1 MRRAAAFSPTVGC
14 ECVLDMRR
22 RGVGPV
28 LSRLALL
35 VVWQAWAGAVWA
47 EPQSGMQGQVIRI
60 PGLADLHAKAA
71 EARNSGDHATVE
83 RLRLERLQLV
93 QKAAGKSV
101 WKDGARAITAAD
113 ALVRRMKYKNAA
125 EVLKKAWQ
133 PFSASSGRDSA
144 VLGDI
149 ALKMFEVQ
157 QAAIAVFPPGHPE
170 FPAITLEE
178 MRAALQ
184 RAQADDPCQIEV
196 RAAQAFL
203 TNPNA
208 DESFQPAE
216 LQPSLVARNRDLLGI
231 SYAKEGERPILPWH
245 AAVEFLKAKSSSFV
259 LDDLEYLD
267 TFLDPGFRIQG
278 TDRLGEPFCVV
289 LGGGLLVNGADPQT
303 GRSRRYV
310 FDYVAGD
317 KQWRR
322 FRPLMLVVVPED
334 VKVEAWSLDEA
345 SVSAKLDAGFT
356 RVLDLVTD
364 AAERELVTVV
374 GRFPDDV
381 ARAVRAIRDGS
392 WRDDV
397 TQASGPAAAAPL
409 AEHLAFI
416 QKQFDVYGDNFPKQR
431 QAATAAMKELTPLMG
446 ALKDVARLRDAIRE
460 LFVKEYAADGSPAL
474 PRMLLMAGLS
484 QEKLPV
490 TLQTIA
496 AARECI
502 GGLNAP
508 MLEIM
513 ASPESEKAK
522 KPQPQRPARDAAR
535 RGPAGVAAK
544 PETPA
549 RSPKRLADGPSG
561 ARLRLELL
569 ALLDDLRFLV
579 HTRALADQTVVS
591 AIDAF
596 FADKSRAI
604 SGDEDAVAGIGV
616 HAVLAEVDRAKRQI
630 QETLRESQVGD
641 VLPGQTQ
648 APLRFTAGQMNTM
661 VSAAAVVI
669 TGQDF
674 LGGTSRGDV
683 DQRLRQFVIEGRRIK
698 EWLDVVE
705 LLTVWSQRADV
716 ARAWKVA
723 GCSWTFYEVPE
734 SMPLQDLA
742 SMIDGTAILGI
753 TSGGFARLGDALEH
767 GGVGGG
773 ASVPLIPAATRMDG
787 NLLADARGA
796 EPILRLNPPRAL
808 LPMFAVALVAEDAET
823 GGDRPQPA
831 YDVDRRGRHTLS
843 VDDRGRRL
851 PLVLDTTSTSPTMSL
866 EYPGVD
872 GLQVLGVQANSTS
885 ASLQRVLRDRRSNLI
900 SRMPTGSVGPF
911 DIQTQKGVRLTDRSV
926 NYAWQDWR
934 DLDRNIIN
942 TFMPNSLFL
951 GPSLPVWMAYRK
963 ELARPSPIPGFLW
976 GVPRSAYR

>member
-1 MRRAAAFSPTVGC
+1 MHLSG
-14 ECVLDMRR
+14 LL
-22 RGVGPV
+22 PV
-28 LSRLALL
+28 LARLVPL
-35 VVWQAWAGAVWA
+35 VLCVAWVGAVWA
-47 EPQSGMQGQVIRI
+47 EPQSGMENQAVRI

-71 EARNSGDHATVE
+71 EARDSGDHATVE

-101 WKDGARAITAAD
+101 WKDGVRAIAAAD
-113 ALVRRMKYKNAA
+113 ALCRRMKYRNAA
-125 EVLKKAWQ
+125 EVLKKAWK
-133 PFSASSGRDSA
+133 PFSDSSGRDSA

-149 ALKMFEVQ
+149 ALKIFEVQ
-157 QAAIAVFPPGHPE
+157 QAAIAVFPPDHPE
-170 FPAITLEE
+170 FPAVSLDEI
-178 MRAALQ
+178 RAALQ
-184 RAQADDPCQIEV
+184 RAGALDPCQIEV

-203 TNPNA
+203 TKPNA

-231 SYAKEGERPILPWH
+231 SYAKEGEGLILPWH

-259 LDDLEYLD
+259 LDDLEYLE

-289 LGGGLLVNGADPQT
+289 LSGGLLMNGVDPQT

-345 SVSAKLDAGFT
+345 SVCAKLDAGFT

-397 TQASGPAAAAPL
+397 TQASGPAAAAPF

-431 QAATAAMKELTPLMG
+431 QAATAAMKELAPLMG

-460 LFVKEYAADGSPAL
+460 LFVKEYAADGSPAP
-474 PRMLLMAGLS
+474 PRMLLMAGIS

-490 TLQTIA
+490 TLQAIT

-502 GGLNAP
+502 GELDAP
-508 MLEIM
+508 MLDVVV
-513 ASPESEKAK
+513 SPETEKGK
-522 KPQPQRPARDAAR
+522 KPQPPRPARDGPR

-544 PETPA
+544 PETPT
-549 RSPKRLADGPSG
+549 RSPKRLGDGPSG

-579 HTRALADQTVVS
+579 HTRALADQNVVS

-604 SGDEDAVAGIGV
+604 SGDEDAAAGIGV

-630 QETLRESQVGD
+630 QETLRQSQAGD

-648 APLRFTAGQMNTM
+648 TPLRLTAGQMNAM

-669 TGQDF
+669 TGRDF

-683 DQRLRQFVIEGRRIK
+683 DERLRQFVIEGRRIK

-705 LLTVWSQRADV
+705 LLTSWSQRADV
-716 ARAWKVA
+716 VRTWKVA

-742 SMIDGTAILGI
+742 SMIDGTASLAI
-753 TSGGFARLGDALEH
+753 TDGGFARLGDDLEH

-773 ASVPLIPAATRMDG
+773 GSVPLIPAATRMGG
-787 NLLADARGA
+787 NPLADTRGDEA
-796 EPILRLNPPRAL
+796 ILRLDPPRAL
-808 LPMFAVALVAEDAET
+808 LPIFAIALVAEEAKT
-823 GGDRPQPA
+823 GGERPQPA
-831 YDVDRRGRHTLS
+831 CDVDQRGRHTLS
-843 VDDRGRRL
+843 VEDRGRKL
-851 PLVLDTTSTSPTMSL
+851 PLVLDTMSTSPTMSL

-872 GLQVLGVQANSTS
+872 GLQGLGVQANSIS

-900 SRMPTGSVGPF
+900 GRMPTGSVGPF
-911 DIQTQKGVRLTDRSV
+911 EIQTQKGVRLTDRSV

-951 GPSLPVWMAYRK
+951 GPSLPVWMAYRR
-963 ELARPSPIPGFLW
+963 ELVRPSPIPGFLW